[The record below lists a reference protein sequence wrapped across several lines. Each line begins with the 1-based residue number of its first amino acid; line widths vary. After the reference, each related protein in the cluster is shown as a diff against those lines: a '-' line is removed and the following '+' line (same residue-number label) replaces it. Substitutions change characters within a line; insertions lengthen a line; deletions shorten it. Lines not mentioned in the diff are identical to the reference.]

1 MRTLPLL
8 TLVFATTAAGMGCQS
23 GASLEPPPDQV
34 TSLTVLPSITSLDG
48 GTSLRLSAKIRQPDG
63 SITSPAD
70 VAWSSA
76 DSDIASVDAA
86 GMVSGLR
93 AGRVQIVATWHGS
106 RGSSVVT
113 VLEPVRKKPNGKAPV
128 PKCLEKATASAAI
141 PTCI

>member
-8 TLVFATTAAGMGCQS
+8 TLVFATTAVGTGCQS
-23 GASLEPPPDQV
+23 GASFEPPPDPV
-34 TSLTVLPSITSLDG
+34 TSLRVLPSATSLDG
-48 GTSLRLSAKIRQPDG
+48 GTSLRLSARIRQPDG
-63 SITSPAD
+63 SITSPPD

-93 AGRVQIVATWHGS
+93 AGRVQIVATWHGH

-113 VLEPVRKKPNGKAPV
+113 VLEPVAKKPNGKTPGRQ
-128 PKCLEKATASAAI
+128 CLEKATAGAAI
-141 PTCI
+141 PTCL